1 MWQLYVYSFLAGL
14 FAANGIPHFIKG
26 ALGQKHQTPFAKSSS
41 AVANVV
47 WGALNFI
54 VAAIFLHFGH
64 IRSHED
70 RAFILLAIGGLL
82 ISLINASVWSKHPEY
97 NK

>member
-14 FAANGIPHFIKG
+14 FAANGVPHFIKG
-26 ALGQKHQTPFAKSSS
+26 VMGQKHQTPFGKSST
-41 AVANVV
+41 AVVNVT

-54 VAAIFLHFGH
+54 AAAILLHFGH

-70 RAFILLAIGGLL
+70 RAFILLAVGGLVM
-82 ISLINASVWSKHPEY
+82 SLFNASNWSKHPEY